1 MIEME
6 VESILNL
13 DVLQMRND
21 KIAQFNKKGIYT
33 IEDLVN
39 FLPRKYYDFTEPEY
53 IMYLENDIPVC
64 TIGTI
69 QNINL
74 TDKVLQ
80 FDIMDDKGWHL
91 YVCFFHMDYMAKQFE
106 IGDRVLVCGVVKQGR
121 FKTMFNPTVFTRD
134 IAENMKIHPVYSN
147 IKGMSSEFLEG
158 KIKMALQLISKEDF
172 IEPELQKKYGLIS
185 NYQALKSLH
194 YPETMD
200 DVKQAKKRLLFND
213 LFLFNYHMKEFES
226 KCSKETNVKIE
237 KLDIT
242 RKIIASLPYPLTEG
256 DGVNTKGQ
264 KDVLNDLTLK
274 MMNGERIQSIVQG
287 EVGTGKTI
295 VALLLS
301 SLICENGYQCAFLA
315 PTGLLAQ
322 QHYSELKER
331 LEPFG
336 FHIAFLSSDLKKSEQ
351 NKVLKELKNGDI
363 DVIIGTHALCSDN
376 VQFKNLGLSIIDE
389 EQRFGVEQREKL
401 DHGSNHVIRFSA
413 TPIPRSLA
421 MATSGS
427 LVSIETLNVM
437 PSGREK
443 IETHVVLPSKK
454 NEVYF
459 KILEE
464 LDKGHQAYIVC
475 MLKDENEKMSDLV
488 DIHEEYN
495 SAKAYF
501 GRHGYEIGMIYG
513 STKKTDLERNEQVLA
528 DFRAKKIQIL
538 IASTIIE
545 TGISVPDASIMLIN
559 NCERLGC
566 SVVHQLRGRLA
577 RCSGLKGYCY
587 LMTDNVDKLKFFETM
602 TNGFEVA
609 EMDLKMRGSGSF
621 LGTEQ
626 SGENKYLMLILGNK
640 KLNDYIKKD
649 VDAIFADENRR
660 KKYHDLIEIQEV

>member
-226 KCSKETNVKIE
+226 KCSKETDVKIE

-274 MMNGERIQSIVQG
+274 MMNGERLNALILG
-287 EVGTGKTI
+287 DVGCGKTS
-295 VALLLS
+295 VMLCLLS
-301 SLICENGYQCAFLA
+301 LLAENNFQSVLIA
-315 PTGLLAQ
+315 PTTILAT
-322 QHYSELKER
+322 QHYEEIKPQ

-336 FHIAFLSSDLKKSEQ
+336 IKVGFLSSELKKSEQ
-351 NKVLKELKNGDI
+351 NKVLKDLKNGDLDI
-363 DVIIGTHALCSDN
+363 VIGTHSLFSPN
-376 VQFKNLGLSIIDE
+376 VEFKNLGIAIIDE
-389 EQRFGVEQREKL
+389 EQRFGVNQRN
-401 DHGSNHVIRFSA
+401 SFNHYGCHFVEA
-413 TPIPRSLA
+413 TATAIPRSLA
-421 MATSGS
+421 MSMFGN
-427 LVSIETLNVM
+427 VDVEKINVM
-437 PSGREK
+437 PPGREK
-443 IETHVVLPSKK
+443 VETHVVLPSQK

-475 MLKDENEKMSDLV
+475 TLKEECEQMA
-488 DIHEEYN
+488 DITDINQEYN

-501 GRHGYEIGMIYG
+501 ERHGYKIGMMFG
-513 STKKTDLERNEQVLA
+513 STKKSDLEHNAQVME
-528 DFRAKKIQIL
+528 DFRNNNIQIL
-538 IASTIIE
+538 LATSIIE
-545 TGISVPDASIMLIN
+545 TGVSIKNASIVAILDA
-559 NCERLGC
+559 ERFGMSTLHVRNVLG
-566 SVVHQLRGRLA
+566 
-577 RCSGLKGYCY
+577 
-587 LMTDNVDKLKFFETM
+587 
-602 TNGFEVA
+602 
-609 EMDLKMRGSGSF
+609 
-621 LGTEQ
+621 
-626 SGENKYLMLILGNK
+626 
-640 KLNDYIKKD
+640 
-649 VDAIFADENRR
+649 
-660 KKYHDLIEIQEV
+660 